1 MAERKEATVD
11 EPVRLT
17 TLDMARFVADGYLRF
32 DAVVPD
38 ELNRGVLEELS
49 ALLGRR
55 SDDPGPFQPR
65 SGTPLADCYPADSAL
80 RRVYELPVVAGAIRS
95 LAGENPLFDHHAI
108 HFNPAGS
115 PRVQDLHCDAAID
128 SGDPT
133 FDIQLFYFPH
143 DVGEGEGGTRFV
155 PGSHIRNIHE
165 NSVARY
171 QHFAGEQFFSGPAGT
186 ILIFHQGMWHAGQ
199 ANPSDKHRWMFKLRL
214 NPTEPQVRLWDTSD
228 YDEVT
233 TGPWDHMFAT
243 TGEGR
248 TVAAILRKMHPWSF
262 DGEYRI
268 ETMERVRLWR
278 YLSGDADFDVD
289 WYRTRIEGRAG
300 LLDGADA

>member
-1 MAERKEATVD
+1 MAD
-11 EPVRLT
+11 PILLN
-17 TLDMARFVADGYLRF
+17 TLDIARFVADGYLRF
-32 DAVVPD
+32 DAVVPE
-38 ELNRGVLEELS
+38 ELNRGVTEELS
-49 ALLGRR
+49 ALLGRP
-55 SDDPGPFQPR
+55 SDDPGDFQPQ
-65 SGTPLADCYPADSAL
+65 SGTPLADCYPPDSAL
-80 RRVYELPVVAGAIRS
+80 RRVFELPEIAGAIRS
-95 LAGENPLFDHHAI
+95 LAGANPVYDHHAI

-128 SGDPT
+128 SFDPT

-171 QHFAGEQFFSGPAGT
+171 QHIAGEKFFVGEAGT
-186 ILIFHQGMWHAGQ
+186 ILIFHQSLWHAGQ
-199 ANPSDKHRWMFKLRL
+199 ANPSDQHRWMFKLRL

-228 YDEVT
+228 YDEVAR
-233 TGPWDHMFAT
+233 GSWDHMFAT
-243 TGEGR
+243 TAEGD
-248 TVAAILRKMHPWSF
+248 TVANRLRKMQPWSF

-278 YLSGDADFDVD
+278 YLSDDPAFDVD
-289 WYRTRIEGRAG
+289 WYHTRIEDRAG
-300 LLDGADA
+300 LIDGAAT

>member
-1 MAERKEATVD
+1 VTNSTGS
-11 EPVRLT
+11 EPKLLS

-32 DAVVPD
+32 DAVVP
-38 ELNRGVLEELS
+38 EEINRAVLEELS
-49 ALLGRR
+49 ALLGRPA
-55 SDDPGPFQPR
+55 DNPGEFQPR
-65 SGTPLADCYPADSAL
+65 SGTPLSQCYPADSAL
-80 RRVYELPVVAGAIRS
+80 RRVYELPEIAGAIRS
-95 LAGENPLFDHHAI
+95 LVGTEPLYDHHAI

-115 PRVQDLHCDAAID
+115 PRIQDLHCDAAID
-128 SGDPT
+128 SNDPT

-171 QHFAGEQFFSGPAGT
+171 QHIAGEKFFVGKAGT
-186 ILIFHQGMWHAGQ
+186 ILIFHQGVWHAGQ
-199 ANPSDKHRWMFKLRL
+199 DNPSDTHRWMFKLRL

-228 YDEVT
+228 YDEAAR
-233 TGPWDHMFAT
+233 GSWDHMFAT
-243 TGEGR
+243 TAEGD
-248 TVAAILRKMHPWSF
+248 TVANHLRKMQAWSF

-278 YLSGDADFDVD
+278 YLSDDPAFDVD
-289 WYRTRIEGRAG
+289 WYRTRIEGRAALVG
-300 LLDGADA
+300 GADA